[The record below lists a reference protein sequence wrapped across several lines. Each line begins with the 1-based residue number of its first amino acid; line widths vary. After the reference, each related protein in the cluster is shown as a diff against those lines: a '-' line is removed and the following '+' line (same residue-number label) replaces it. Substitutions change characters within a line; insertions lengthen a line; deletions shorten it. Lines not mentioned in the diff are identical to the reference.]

1 LIASVKFKRIKINEN
16 LNFHNI
22 ICYLMIAIKNIYDF
36 TANQILDEYYAYL
49 IDIAL
54 KSQENF
60 NINFAKSC
68 YLHVRMLNCF

>member
-1 LIASVKFKRIKINEN
+1 
-16 LNFHNI
+16 
-22 ICYLMIAIKNIYDF
+22 MIAIKNIYDF